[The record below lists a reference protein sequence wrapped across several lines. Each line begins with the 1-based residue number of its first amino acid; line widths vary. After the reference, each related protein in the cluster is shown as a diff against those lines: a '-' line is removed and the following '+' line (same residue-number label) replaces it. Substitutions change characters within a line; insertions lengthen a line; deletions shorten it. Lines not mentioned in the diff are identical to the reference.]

1 MNVIKSMI
9 NVYALFTKIEQKGMT
24 FDHNFCYSFSFSSS
38 LCFLGGKRKGEKNNQ
53 SRGQNSYL
61 SARSYLQIILKVFQI
76 SLKNDQ
82 KFGQVLS
89 RKKNIVQFFSTHRV
103 FHSWLFYSS
112 DPKKD
117 PCSKNIDTARC
128 LKKDQNIGS

>member
-1 MNVIKSMI
+1 MCMHYLQRSSRKVW
-9 NVYALFTKIEQKGMT
+9 LRT
-24 FDHNFCYSFSFSSS
+24 DFCYSFSFSSS
-38 LCFLGGKRKGEKNNQ
+38 LFFLGEKRKGEKNNQ
-53 SRGQNSYL
+53 SRGLNSFL

-117 PCSKNIDTARC
+117 PCPKILIPQGVKKRSKYRL
-128 LKKDQNIGS
+128 LK